1 VSPCL
6 FRVAGKLENFET
18 PFYRRSELPVE
29 EILPGPGVKLG
40 PVVSFGE
47 AEGRPFPN
55 LWERPAA
62 KSLTFTRFHLGHAD
76 FSSRLWRQS
85 IDAVV
90 GEILVGSL
98 KVPLEQTF
106 PFGEARA
113 MLDRLAS
120 RQVASQLILAVNP
133 S

>member
-1 VSPCL
+1 MLDSTGASIL
-6 FRVAGKLENFET
+6 D
-18 PFYRRSELPVE
+18 RSFAT
-29 EILPGPGVKLG
+29 IRKLG
-40 PVVSFGE
+40 HVVSFGE

-55 LWERPAA
+55 LWERLVA

-90 GEILVGSL
+90 GGIMDGSL

-106 PFGEARA
+106 PFGEAGA

-120 RQVASQLILAVNP
+120 RQVAGKLILAVNP